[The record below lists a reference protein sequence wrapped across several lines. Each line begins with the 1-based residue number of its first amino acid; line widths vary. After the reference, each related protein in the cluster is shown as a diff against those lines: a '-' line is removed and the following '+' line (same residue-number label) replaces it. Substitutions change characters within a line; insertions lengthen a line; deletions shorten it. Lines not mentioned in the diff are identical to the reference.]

1 MAARHGRAGGA
12 DARARDGGLDVDG
25 RRAGDDGA
33 AARPRRRCC
42 DHEPRGAAGLAA
54 RRARRGAVLSD
65 AELDDCVALLDEL
78 ARFACERIVA
88 ERPSPE
94 QIGTKTSAA
103 DWVTETD
110 VAVERHV
117 RAAVLERFPS
127 HRVVGEELGAGG
139 SDEPA
144 ATWYV
149 DPVDG
154 TTNFVHG
161 LPWSSFSLAVSD
173 EVGAAAGVVVD
184 PYRREVLSAVRGR
197 GAAVDGTRCRC
208 SDATTITGGILLTE
222 LVAQSLWPGMG
233 ELMAACAA
241 EGCVTRI
248 LGSNALTLAS
258 VGVVA
263 SSGGAE
269 PVEGEALLCA
279 APGVAGALLE
289 LWRTHAGRVATS

>member
-1 MAARHGRAGGA
+1 M
-12 DARARDGGLDVDG
+12 
-25 RRAGDDGA
+25 
-33 AARPRRRCC
+33 
-42 DHEPRGAAGLAA
+42 
-54 RRARRGAVLSD
+54 LSD

-258 VGVVA
+258 VGAGRAVAAVLGSYGPLDGMAGTLIAREAGARVVA